1 MLNLDWF
8 TARSKNKRKAG
19 ELYGAVVAAARNP
32 VIFRDLGVA
41 DTPEGRF
48 EILTLMLF
56 LAVNRLQAA
65 GPGGEPQAQRM
76 IETFVVDMDDC
87 MRELGV
93 GDLTVP
99 KKVRKAAAAF
109 YERGA
114 AYRQALANSDSGALS
129 QALAGY
135 VFAGRNDAPA
145 RRLSDYARATQAA
158 LAHVSDADARDGRMI
173 FPPIAASRET
183 SP

>member
-1 MLNLDWF
+1 M
-8 TARSKNKRKAG
+8 
-19 ELYGAVVAAARNP
+19 VVAAARNP
-32 VIFRDLGVA
+32 VFFRELGVA

-48 EILTLMLF
+48 EMVALMLF
-56 LAVNRLQAA
+56 LAVDRLQAE
-65 GPGGEPQAQRM
+65 GTEGQPHAQRM

-114 AYRQALANSDSGALS
+114 AYRAALSQPDPGALSGALAGYIFAGHNGGPARQLAAYVRATKAALS
-129 QALAGY
+129 QAHKSNVL
-135 VFAGRNDAPA
+135 N
-145 RRLSDYARATQAA
+145 
-158 LAHVSDADARDGRMI
+158 GRMT
-173 FPPIAASRET
+173 FPPFAASMET
-183 SP
+183 IP